1 MHVLV
6 VDNDWDTGDLVYHAL
21 SNAGYTVSQA
31 KGVAD
36 ALRLSRLHPDIGIVV
51 TDMRLDHEVTG
62 MEMAG
67 QMRQSLN
74 NSHYILASG
83 DWDALGSQCPED
95 MSVLRK
101 PYGKADLLRAVRYGE
116 THPQT
121 GMTSSIAR
129 KFRQNR
135 LLVA

>member
-6 VDNDWDTGDLVYHAL
+6 VDNDWDTRDLVYHAL
-21 SNAGYTVSQA
+21 SNAGYKVSQA
-31 KGVAD
+31 KGVAE
-36 ALRLSRLHPDIGIVV
+36 ALRFSRLHPDIDVVV

-67 QMRQSLN
+67 KMRQSLN

-83 DWDALGSQCPED
+83 DWDALSSHCPDD

-101 PYGKADLLRAVRYGE
+101 PYGKADLLRAVRHGA
-116 THPQT
+116 TRLRASP
-121 GMTSSIAR
+121 IAR
-129 KFRQNR
+129 KFRGSG
-135 LLVA
+135 LLMA